1 MFGDLLEKNPKSVS
15 FVLGVVTTLVLLLI
29 FSLLF
34 KEYFTPVSGSWR
46 DEMTLLQGVVT
57 AQNPAVSAT
66 KLRTSNETFQ
76 APPQQAQTDS
86 RFFLNEAMKDNDD
99 KATELLQS
107 RGGATRAIMDG
118 QRARYM
124 GLTKL
129 GGLDYEGYKWDGR
142 PSNDEN
148 GLLHAQAWGIDET
161 RDF

>member
-15 FVLGVVTTLVLLLI
+15 FVLGVVVTLVLLLL
-29 FSLLF
+29 FSVLF
-34 KEYFTPVSGSWR
+34 KEYFTPVSGSWK
-46 DEMTLLQGVVT
+46 DEMALLQGVVN
-57 AQNPAVSAT
+57 APNPATSGVK
-66 KLRTSNETFQ
+66 KLAKEVFQ
-76 APPQQAQTDS
+76 DPPPQAQSDP

-107 RGGATRAIMDG
+107 RGGASRAIMDG

-129 GGLDYEGYKWDGR
+129 GGLDYEGYKWDGQ

-148 GLLHAQAWGIDET
+148 GWLHAQAWGITET

>member
-1 MFGDLLEKNPKSVS
+1 MFGDLFEKNPKSVS
-15 FVLGVVTTLVLLLI
+15 FVLGVVVTLVLLLL

-34 KEYFTPVSGSWR
+34 SEYFTPVSGSWK
-46 DEMTLLQGVVT
+46 DEMALLQGVVN
-57 AQNPAVSAT
+57 APNPATSGVK
-66 KLRTSNETFQ
+66 KLANETFQ
-76 APPQQAQTDS
+76 APQAREDP
-86 RFFLNEAMKDNDD
+86 RFFLNETMQDNDD

-129 GGLDYEGYKWDGR
+129 GGLDYEGYNWDGR

-148 GLLHAQAWGIDET
+148 GLLQVQAWGINET